1 MSGIGHRLET
11 ADSLY
16 SESLMPTA
24 HDYRSKAADLSAR
37 AKRESNMLTRAEYEH
52 LALSYLRL
60 AHQAERNAA
69 TDIVYETPRL
79 EQAQVPQQQQQPQ
92 PEKKK

>member
-1 MSGIGHRLET
+1 
-11 ADSLY
+11 
-16 SESLMPTA
+16 MPTA
-24 HDYRSKAADLSAR
+24 NDYRSKAADMNAR

-60 AHQAERNAA
+60 AGQAERNAA

-79 EQAQVPQQQQQPQ
+79 ERTQVPQQQQQPQ
-92 PEKKK
+92 AEKKK